1 MSHWWDRAPR
11 QRLLQTCT
19 SEDKK
24 KLKKIR
30 PFLKQAKCLR
40 KQSPA
45 LFIGREENPAL
56 NDVQLTTFDIQPS
69 TPAHKLEL
77 GNVTQSQKENRPPPE
92 TQKTDAVVR
101 PAGGARQTAVCQYV
115 KYLKKNTNISRSI
128 AEDVERNQKE
138 SLEKKIKISDNPL
151 KGMSSRS
158 GFAEK
163 MGGLEDI
170 VETAQTK
177 AKREETEKYD
187 GRLNGA

>member
-1 MSHWWDRAPR
+1 M
-11 QRLLQTCT
+11 
-19 SEDKK
+19 
-24 KLKKIR
+24 
-30 PFLKQAKCLR
+30 
-40 KQSPA
+40 
-45 LFIGREENPAL
+45 
-56 NDVQLTTFDIQPS
+56 
-69 TPAHKLEL
+69 
-77 GNVTQSQKENRPPPE
+77 TQSQKENRPPPE

-101 PAGGARQTAVCQYV
+101 PAGGARQTAVSQYV

-158 GFAEK
+158 GFAEEK

-177 AKREETEKYD
+177 AKREELKNTTGDSTVRECRPIRLSPGLGGADQGVGKTETS
-187 GRLNGA
+187 